1 MIGMTNV
8 VRRKQQPVVTFN
20 GLTFTAPEGFA
31 GISYYLTG
39 YSSGNEP
46 ILYYSYDAVNWSSW
60 AADDILYLDEPD
72 RLFVK
77 GDNPNGLCQSQN
89 VYVRFII
96 DYGAVNASGNINSLL
111 DNGDGSTITEI
122 PNDYCFNELF
132 SGCYLL
138 MTMPDL
144 PATILKEGCYLDMF
158 FDTGLTDLSNKVLPA
173 TIIPNYA
180 YNSMFSVSTITH
192 APNMLF
198 SSIASG
204 ARYALANMF
213 ADSYNLTYIKL
224 ENYTGALNAFV
235 GFSNWVSGVSGNG
248 TIYYKGST
256 TSQGDS
262 AIPSGWT
269 KVSSW

>member
-8 VRRKQQPVVTFN
+8 ARRKSQSFN

-31 GISYYLTG
+31 GISYSLTG
-39 YSSGNEP
+39 YSSGSEP

-77 GDNPNGLCQSQN
+77 GDNLNGLCQSQN

-96 DYGAVNASGNINSLL
+96 SYGGVNASGNINSLL

-122 PNDYCFNELF
+122 PNDYCFYGLF
-132 SGCYLL
+132 SGCYTLL
-138 MTMPDL
+138 TMPDL
-144 PATILKEGCYLDMF
+144 PATILKEGCYADMF
-158 FDTGLTDLSNKVLPA
+158 FDTGLTDLSNKELPA
-173 TIIPNYA
+173 TVVPNYA
-180 YNSMFSVSTITH
+180 YSGMFSTSTITH
-192 APNMLF
+192 SPNMLF

-204 ARYALANMF
+204 ARYALSNMF
-213 ADSYNLTYIKL
+213 SNNYSLTYIKL
-224 ENYTGALNAFV
+224 ENYTGALNAYV

-256 TSQGDS
+256 TTQGAS
-262 AIPSGWT
+262 AIPTGWT
-269 KVSSW
+269 IVNNW

>member
-8 VRRKQQPVVTFN
+8 ARRKQPVVDFN
-20 GLTFTAPEGFA
+20 GLTFTATEGFA
-31 GISYYLTG
+31 GISYILNG

-60 AADDILYLDEPD
+60 VADEILFLDEPD

-89 VYVRFII
+89 IYLNFII
-96 DYGAVNASGNINSLL
+96 SYGAVSASGNINSLL

-122 PNDYCFNELF
+122 PNDYCFNGLF

-138 MTMPDL
+138 TTMPDL
-144 PATILKEGCYLDMF
+144 PATILKTGCYSDMF

-173 TIIPNYA
+173 TSVPNYA
-180 YNSMFSVSTITH
+180 YSGMFYLSTITH

-198 SSIASG
+198 SSVG
-204 ARYALANMF
+204 ARYSLSNMF
-213 ADSYNLTYIKL
+213 AECYSLIYIKL

-256 TSQGDS
+256 TTEGDS

-269 KVSSW
+269 KVSNW